1 MPNCPEYNGRVD
13 IEGRLGSTRD
23 IVETSVF
30 MPVACSA
37 DILLFSDLRLKGDGR
52 DNREGNVALGL
63 RQLHTSGIAGGYV
76 YFDRRKSGDTDKYH
90 SQITA
95 GAEWLAEDWEVR
107 GNVYVPTTGK
117 KEASTGPA
125 AGSAISDPFLQG
137 TGIFIRAAGAQ
148 ILEERP
154 MHGFDFE
161 GGLKLPGSDFW
172 LHSGVF
178 AFDAQDAPSL
188 KGGRLRAS
196 YDINEHVSLVAEGQY
211 DDQRRRQGWL
221 GVRLSMPFGGSEKKA
236 SGLKARMTASPVRD
250 VDIVTS
256 GTVIRQSEDRDVA
269 VLNATTGTTQR
280 VFYVDNTAAPG
291 GDGSLDLPFNTLAAA
306 SAAANSAGDVIY
318 IASGDGTSTGQD
330 QGITLNQTG
339 QSLIGEGVD
348 FIYDGSRFTSS
359 VRTSFSGSV
368 LRPAGTA
375 PVLSNTNLNGDGIT
389 IAASDI
395 AVSGVTVDSA
405 ARYGI
410 YALSSGGA
418 QRSGLRVSDVTVSG
432 NGGMGLRIVASG
444 AGSLWDDVGIE
455 RVTATSNVAFGVLVY
470 ATSNGQI
477 GNIDLQDITTIG
489 NLGAF
494 GRGLSIAAE
503 GVGST
508 ITSASVRGI
517 TATDNAQQGVYVYAN
532 NNGQISSVDLQDITT
547 TDNAQQGVYVYANNN
562 GQMGSVDLQDIT
574 TTGNLGAAGRG
585 LEIRAQAAG
594 SVITSASARNITSTG
609 NAQQGVYVIAINSG
623 QIGNAD
629 LQYMTT
635 TGNLAGSG
643 FVLQVQ
649 DVGSVVT
656 SASARDV
663 TSTGNALQG
672 IYVYAHTGG
681 SISASLERVTA
692 SGNGNNGVF
701 IDDDTNALFVADL
714 GGGVFGSAGYNRI
727 FGNSGSDLRVD
738 LDGLELKAENNWW
751 GNAAGLLP
759 ARVTLDAAST
769 VDTNPWLISDPQP

>member
-1 MPNCPEYNGRVD
+1 MPNCSEYNGRVD

-37 DILLFSDLRLKGDGR
+37 NILLFSDLRLKGDGR

-107 GNVYVPTTGK
+107 GNIYVPTTGK

-137 TGIFIRAAGAQ
+137 TGIFVRAAGAQ

-188 KGGRLRAS
+188 KGGRLRAR

-211 DDQRRRQGWL
+211 DDQRGRQGWL

-236 SGLKARMTASPVRD
+236 GGLKARMTASPVRD

-339 QSLIGEGVD
+339 QSLIGEGAD

-359 VRTSFSGSV
+359 VGTSFSGSV

-375 PVLSNTNLNGDGIT
+375 PVLSNINLNGDGIT

-410 YALSSGGA
+410 YAPSSGGA
-418 QRSGLRVSDVTVSG
+418 QRSGLRVSDVTVNG
-432 NGGMGLRIVASG
+432 NGNSGLRIVVSG
-444 AGSLWDDVGIE
+444 VGSLWDDVSIT
-455 RVTATSNVAFGVLVY
+455 RVTATSNAWEGVLV
-470 ATSNGQI
+470 AAESSGQI
-477 GNIDLQDITTIG
+477 GSVEFQDITSTSNEQGVVVYVNDGQIG
-489 NLGAF
+489 
-494 GRGLSIAAE
+494 SIEFQDIITTGNAWEGVLVAAE
-503 GVGST
+503 S
-508 ITSASVRGI
+508 S
-517 TATDNAQQGVYVYAN
+517 
-532 NNGQISSVDLQDITT
+532 GQMGNIEFQDITST
-547 TDNAQQGVYVYANNN
+547 SNAQGVVVLVND
-562 GQMGSVDLQDIT
+562 GQMSSIELQGITTTGNAWEGVVIQAGDGQMSSVELQDIT
-574 TTGNLGAAGRG
+574 TTGNGA
-585 LEIRAQAAG
+585 
-594 SVITSASARNITSTG
+594 T
-609 NAQQGVYVIAINSG
+609 GVYIGAESSG
-623 QIGNAD
+623 QIGSVE
-629 LQYMTT
+629 LQGITT
-635 TGNLAGSG
+635 TGNGGEGVYINASSNSSLSALLEQVIVTDNAGFG
-643 FVLQVQ
+643 AYV
-649 DVGSVVT
+649 
-656 SASARDV
+656 SAS
-663 TSTGNALQG
+663 SNSAL
-672 IYVYAHTGG
+672 
-681 SISASLERVTA
+681 SASLEEVTA
-692 SGNGNNGVF
+692 SGNGSHGLF
-701 IDDDTNALFVADL
+701 IDDETDGLFAVDL
-714 GGGVFGSAGYNRI
+714 GGGIFGSAGYNRI
-727 FGNSGSDLRVD
+727 FGNTGTDLRVD

-759 ARVTLDAAST
+759 ARVTLDAGST
-769 VDTNPWLISDPQP
+769 VDTNPWLTSDPQP